1 MARRNNKSDEQN
13 VPTNEAEPQTAEATE
28 PQTAEVTEP
37 QTAPEPEVD
46 LTDFI
51 SAAQAAVSEADG
63 STGSVPEAEV
73 AKVNDAYRA
82 LDGLKAKN
90 KARSWIE
97 EQMIEAIND
106 AKNIQ
111 LARSFV
117 ELKNGLSAGSSSRAE
132 RTPADPTAAFV
143 QRVAAV
149 QLAAQLVSQKV
160 PEGVSEDWSQQVA
173 ALMDEVAPQVEE
185 YRKYVES
192 DDEDAEQPDV
202 SPVVRQAFKFAAGK
216 ASGTRVV
223 SYSGPRRDTEK
234 HIVQVFENL
243 EPGTFLTVNEIAKAK
258 STEYGDDN
266 PSSGA
271 VSQRLFPKGKP
282 PYNDNGVQALAEEGK
297 PRGAVKL

>member
-13 VPTNEAEPQTAEATE
+13 VPTNEAEATEATEAQTAEATE
-28 PQTAEVTEP
+28 PQPT
-37 QTAPEPEVD
+37 PEPEID
-46 LTDFI
+46 LTNFI
-51 SAAQAAVSEADG
+51 SAAQAAVAEADG

-117 ELKNGLSAGSSSRAE
+117 ELKNGLSAGSSSRTE

-202 SPVVRQAFKFAAGK
+202 SPVVRQAFKFSAGK
-216 ASGTRVV
+216 SSGTRVV

-282 PYNDNGVQALAEEGK
+282 PYNDNGIQALAEEGK
-297 PRGAVKL
+297 SRGAVKL